1 MKELY
6 FIYKGVDMFKEETVI
21 LIENN
26 IIIYKQGEKADG
38 LFNKFLYT

>member
-1 MKELY
+1 MKGLY
-6 FIYKGVDMFKEETVI
+6 FVYKGVDMFKEETVI